1 MVNKLINKKYYF
13 SALVQVVVCILFLI
27 DNVFVLEIIDGLY
40 PQIALVILI
49 LMAIILGPKKFSFK
63 LNYIIISLLVAYV
76 FIQHNYMFNKPMGD
90 RSNVFIVIIT
100 VLFTL
105 LNLSI
110 FLGVLQ
116 GPSKEVNEIQ
126 EL

>member
-1 MVNKLINKKYYF
+1 M
-13 SALVQVVVCILFLI
+13 

-40 PQIALVILI
+40 PQIALVILM

-63 LNYIIISLLVAYV
+63 LNYIIVSLLVAYV

-105 LNLSI
+105 LNLSV
-110 FLGVLQ
+110 FLGDKLD
-116 GPSKEVNEIQ
+116 GKTR
-126 EL
+126 